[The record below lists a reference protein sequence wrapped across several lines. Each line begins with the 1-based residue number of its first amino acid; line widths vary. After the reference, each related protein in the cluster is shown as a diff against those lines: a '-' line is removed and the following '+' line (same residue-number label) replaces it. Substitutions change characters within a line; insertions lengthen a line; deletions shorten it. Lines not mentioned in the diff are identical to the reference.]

1 MTYKFPQFN
10 VQIVNPTISIN
21 LNTISD
27 KALDKLLGVS
37 VLLSTT
43 NIYKINVSSGGS
55 PASFSIVDRFS
66 QFNSYIACRT
76 FTVTG
81 TTLS

>member
-43 NIYKINVSSGGS
+43 TAEFGVRAEDMPYVDSWEDTDISSM
-55 PASFSIVDRFS
+55 VNTWLV
-66 QFNSYIACRT
+66 QFE
-76 FTVTG
+76 V
-81 TTLS
+81 